1 MLGQWK
7 KLQEKVAS
15 WEGDAV
21 EVPLIHGNCRGA
33 EGGDT
38 SCRHKRDC
46 KVIQKT
52 VNTERRLNKDLNPR
66 HEV

>member
-21 EVPLIHGNCRGA
+21 EVPLIHGNWRGA
-33 EGGDT
+33 GGGET
-38 SCRHKRDC
+38 SCRHKHDC
-46 KVIQKT
+46 KVM
-52 VNTERRLNKDLNPR
+52 
-66 HEV
+66 